1 MKENYD
7 LPKIEIGY
15 LDVILEYLAKF
26 FEMDRVSTTQV
37 VLDYDLPVK
46 YKLGG
51 IKVHQ
56 YKTGTSFDKNTSRSF
71 KSICFN
77 SGC

>member
-1 MKENYD
+1 M
-7 LPKIEIGY
+7 LF
-15 LDVILEYLAKF
+15 LSKF

-56 YKTGTSFDKNTSRSF
+56 YKTGTSFDKILQDLLNPYVSTRILKRF
-71 KSICFN
+71 
-77 SGC
+77 